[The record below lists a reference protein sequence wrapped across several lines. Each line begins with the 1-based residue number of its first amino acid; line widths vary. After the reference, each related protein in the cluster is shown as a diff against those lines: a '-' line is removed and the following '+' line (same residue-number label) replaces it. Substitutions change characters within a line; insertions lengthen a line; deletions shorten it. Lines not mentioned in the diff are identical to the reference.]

1 MLRLCGLLRFAE
13 LPAEREDPLLEREP
27 LLRARVDAADFALV
41 LAPEPFDDLVLLCA
55 LREAA
60 LLRADLLALDLPALD
75 LPALDLPAAD
85 LLPPD
90 LVLAIS
96 IPPHSRTSLLRRGTH
111 LYTQ

>member
-13 LPAEREDPLLEREP
+13 LPADREDPLLEREP

-41 LAPEPFDDLVLLCA
+41 LAAEPFDDLVLLCA

-60 LLRADLLALDLPALD
+60 LLRADLLALD